1 MIMRNL
7 DGCST
12 YRCGRRRY
20 WLDRSRQR
28 LVRLTGEEKVRH
40 NAVETLMQEYG
51 YPSSWI
57 HTEIPLEDGSRQRA
71 DIIVKPAKAQCA
83 VMVVECKKQGVS
95 LTAAH
100 EEQVLGYCLATGA
113 PYMALTNGRAVK
125 AWVVDHHDHSRTPV
139 DELPHFGR
147 LNMENLQCGSG
158 QSAGQSCG
166 NSSGSAYPLVCG
178 MRSDLSAD
186 LSADPAADPA
196 AIDLAV
202 CLHER
207 ISSNA
212 AMFTA
217 PFEWREH
224 TFMEDMGIG
233 TRPLG
238 RIRGCWWDGGYRS
251 VLALSPEGDAYVV
264 RFRVGR
270 SDRDHLS
277 YLYVVV
283 SVGTRNRCA
292 LALCLDDSAQADI
305 VRELMKIGFGPQFL
319 ADLTVEAIERHVRRS

>member
-40 NAVETLMQEYG
+40 NAVETLMQEYE

-57 HTEIPLEDGSRQRA
+57 HTEIPLQDGSGQRA
-71 DIIVKPAKAQCA
+71 DIIVKPAKAQHA
-83 VMVVECKKQGVS
+83 VMVVECKKQGVT

-100 EEQVLGYCLATGA
+100 EEQAFGYCLATGA

-147 LNMENLQCGSG
+147 LNMERLQCGSG
-158 QSAGQSCG
+158 RSAGQSCG
-166 NSSGSAYPLVCG
+166 NGSDSACPLVCG
-178 MRSDLSAD
+178 IRSDLSAD
-186 LSADPAADPA
+186 PTADPAAM
-196 AIDLAV
+196 DLAV
-202 CLHER
+202 RLHER
-207 ISSNA
+207 ISSNML
-212 AMFTA
+212 MFTE
-217 PFEWREH
+217 PFEWRGH
-224 TFMEDMGIG
+224 AFIEDMGTG
-233 TRPLG
+233 ARPLG

-251 VLALSPEGDAYVV
+251 VLALSPEGDAYVI
-264 RFRVGR
+264 RFKVGR

-283 SVGTRNRCA
+283 SVGTRNRCT
-292 LALCLDDSAQADI
+292 LALCLDNSSQSDV
-305 VRELMKIGFGPQFL
+305 VRGLMETGSGPECL
-319 ADLTVEAIERHVRRS
+319 ADMAVEAVGRHVRGS